1 MTPRLHSVTAQIR
14 KLSPVEAEVWLV
26 VEAESVTPITHVR
39 GRVLGPHCPGISTI
53 EVAYPLQPLPNDHS
67 LTRRVVIP
75 DPNLWSPDK
84 PFMYTAIV
92 ELWQDNRRCD
102 ERELEIGL
110 RMSGP

>member
-1 MTPRLHSVTAQIR
+1 MSNRLRNVTAQIR
-14 KLSPVEAEVWLV
+14 KLSPVEAEIWLTI
-26 VEAESVTPITHVR
+26 EAEAVTPTTEVR

-53 EVAYPLQPLPNDHS
+53 EVSYSLKPLPNDPS
-67 LTRRVVIP
+67 LARRVAIP

-92 ELWQDNRRCD
+92 ELWQDNRKCD